1 MKNNLLKL
9 VLSTLLV
16 GTLVLSPSGAA
27 VAHAFYEP
35 CPIEDSGCDGG
46 DTCTHRG
53 VQGEYNDYDAASDY
67 GVGIRRNQN
76 STEKGLYHSSVSR
89 LGGIL
94 MTAGNKETV
103 LVLLEGDTL
112 VGYYQGQV
120 VAQINIGN
128 ETAEESEQVSQR
140 MVSYSYMNQSG
151 EEITVDLKLQPA
163 GSTASMLSL
172 ASITIESNGTTIR
185 LEGEQLAEFLAAIN
199 EAIAAE

>member
-53 VQGEYNDYDAASDY
+53 INDYDAASDY

-76 STEKGLYHSSVSR
+76 STERGLYHSSVSR

-94 MTAGNKETV
+94 MTTDNKETV
-103 LVLLEGDTL
+103 LVLLEGDSL
-112 VGYYQGQV
+112 VGYYKGQV
-120 VAQINIGN
+120 AAQINVGN
-128 ETAEESEQVSQR
+128 ETAEEDEQVSRR

-151 EEITVDLKLQPA
+151 EEITVDLNTQAA
-163 GSTASMLSL
+163 GSTASIVSL
-172 ASITIESNGTTIR
+172 ASITIESNGTMIR